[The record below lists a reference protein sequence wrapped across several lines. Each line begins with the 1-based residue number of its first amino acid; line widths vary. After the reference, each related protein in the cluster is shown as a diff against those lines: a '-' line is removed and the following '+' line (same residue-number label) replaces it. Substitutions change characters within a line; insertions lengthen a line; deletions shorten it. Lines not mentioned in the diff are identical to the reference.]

1 MASRLA
7 TAFQLGTLDP
17 DAVPGRGSRHLAGV
31 VLVLAVPVALY
42 NAAGSQLT
50 AALLGRSGPGLF
62 SLMTVSILAA
72 AVVTLFVV
80 AAAYYSTV
88 VATRVG
94 LDPDNYGTPV
104 VTSSVD
110 FVGALTLIVVVLSL
124 GIA

>member
-1 MASRLA
+1 MA
-7 TAFQLGTLDP
+7 
-17 DAVPGRGSRHLAGV
+17 
-31 VLVLAVPVALY
+31 
-42 NAAGSQLT
+42 
-50 AALLGRSGPGLF
+50 
-62 SLMTVSILAA
+62 VSILAA

-80 AAAYYSTV
+80 AAAYYTTV

>member
-1 MASRLA
+1 MSSRLA

-17 DAVPGRGSRHLAGV
+17 NAVPGRGSRRLAGV

-50 AALLGRSGPGLF
+50 TALLGRSGPGLF
-62 SLMTVSILAA
+62 PLMAVSILAA